1 MKKSIWKLSLPYL
14 KKGKRKDFVLH
25 TKGVLRSMKL
35 LLKKEKGD
43 KNILIPAAI
52 LHDTGWSNVPIKL
65 QLSENKKD
73 KIKALEQHI
82 EMALPI
88 VHKVLVL
95 CNFNKKQIGKIADI
109 IIAHKF
115 KNPRDLNKRLLI
127 DADTL
132 SDIFKEQFYSD
143 VKAYEKSPKEM
154 LHFRKQNNF
163 YTKTAKIIF
172 EKELKKREKEI
183 KNL

>member
-1 MKKSIWKLSLPYL
+1 MEKNIWKLSLPYL
-14 KKGKRKDFVLH
+14 KKGKKKNFVIH
-25 TKGVLRSMKL
+25 TEGVLKAMKL
-35 LLKKEKGD
+35 LLKREKGN
-43 KNILIPAAI
+43 KNLLLPAAI

-65 QLSENKKD
+65 QLSKHEKD

-82 EMALPI
+82 RMALPI
-88 VHKVLVL
+88 VQNILSR
-95 CNFNKKQIGKIADI
+95 CNFNKKQIEKIADI

-132 SDIFKEQFYSD
+132 SDVFKEQFYSD
-143 VKAYEKSPKEM
+143 AKAYKISPKEM
-154 LHFRKQNNF
+154 LRFRKQNKF

-172 EKELKKREKEI
+172 EKELIKRENEI